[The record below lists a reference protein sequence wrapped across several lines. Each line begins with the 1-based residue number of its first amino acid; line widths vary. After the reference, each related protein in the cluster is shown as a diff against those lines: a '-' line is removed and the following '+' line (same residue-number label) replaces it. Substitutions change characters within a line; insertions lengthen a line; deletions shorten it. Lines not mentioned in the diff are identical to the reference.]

1 MISTNQNRAGSK
13 FILRNAETPKNV
25 EQIFDKFVSE
35 GKTTIR
41 LKVPARDFCIRKADP
56 LQLKAFLNLVKGS
69 LMAKNSEEIDKLS
82 LTSSSYAS
90 PGIKKI
96 SGLKPLA
103 FGGIFYFED

>member
-25 EQIFDKFVSE
+25 EQIFDKFVGE

-90 PGIKKI
+90 PGIDI
-96 SGLKPLA
+96 FFYLKYSVVILTK
-103 FGGIFYFED
+103 